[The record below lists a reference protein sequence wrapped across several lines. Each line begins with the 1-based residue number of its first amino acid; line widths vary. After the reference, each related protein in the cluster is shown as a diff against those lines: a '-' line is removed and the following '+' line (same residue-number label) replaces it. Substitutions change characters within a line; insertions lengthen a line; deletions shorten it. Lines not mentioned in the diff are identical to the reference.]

1 MTAINLADA
10 KARFSELINR
20 IEGGEAIDIIRRGK
34 PVARLVGVQPERKR
48 IDAQMLGT
56 LTARLTRQGAA
67 ADFVRTMREDERY

>member
-20 IEGGEAIDIIRRGK
+20 IEGGEAIDIVRRGK

-48 IDAQMLGT
+48 IDANLLGK
-56 LTARLTRQGAA
+56 LTSGMPKQAGAA
-67 ADFVRTMREDERY
+67 ELVRAMREDERY

>member
-20 IEGGEAIDIIRRGK
+20 IEGGEAIDIVRRGK

-48 IDAQMLGT
+48 IDQQMLGK
-56 LTARLTRQGAA
+56 LTSGMPKQVGAA
-67 ADFVRTMREDERY
+67 ELVRAMRDDERY